1 MDKQPIKIKILNN
14 EYLIKSDENDID
26 SIHRIAEYVNN
37 KLKETDNNSKGLS
50 EKKAA
55 ILTALN
61 IASDYFQALKERD
74 ELLDNIRHR
83 SELLISNINDS
94 LK

>member
-1 MDKQPIKIKILNN
+1 MEKQPIKIKILNN
-14 EYLIKSDENDID
+14 EYLIKSEENDIEG
-26 SIHRIAEYVNN
+26 IHRIAEYVND

-83 SELLISNINDS
+83 SELLISSINES

>member
-1 MDKQPIKIKILNN
+1 MEKQPIKIKILNN
-14 EYLIKSDENDID
+14 EYLIKSDENDIEG
-26 SIHRIAEYVNN
+26 IHRIAEYVND

-83 SELLISNINDS
+83 SELLISSINES

>member
-1 MDKQPIKIKILNN
+1 MNIPVKITILNN

-26 SIHRIAEYVNN
+26 SINRVAEYVNN
-37 KLKETDNNSKGLS
+37 RLKETDSSISGLS

-74 ELLDNIRHR
+74 IILDNIRHR
-83 SELLISNINDS
+83 SETLISLINES
-94 LK
+94 IK

>member
-1 MDKQPIKIKILNN
+1 LEKQPIKIKILNN

-26 SIHRIAEYVNN
+26 SIHRIAKYVND

-83 SELLISNINDS
+83 SESLISSINDS

>member
-1 MDKQPIKIKILNN
+1 MEKPVKIKILNN
-14 EYLIKSDENDID
+14 EYLIKSDENDIEG
-26 SIHRIAEYVNN
+26 IHRIAEYVND

-83 SELLISNINDS
+83 SELLISSINES